1 MRKFAIFLM
10 ALIMLIPNTIASAV
24 SVDSYSD
31 VNENDWY
38 YNAIQYVTE
47 SGLFSGTT
55 ETTFA
60 PDDTMTRAMA
70 VTVLGRFAKV
80 EAAYYGDIGIITS
93 PAVNVR
99 REPSID
105 SEQIA
110 VVIDGQ
116 RVQIMGMTGDWY
128 HIRYGDY
135 TGYVRNDLMKPINYQ
150 YFTDVTD
157 DKYYAPYVNW
167 AFNQEIVNGTSYT
180 TFSPY
185 RYVSRQE
192 ICVILYKYAQSI
204 NANLKPVQEKF
215 DFKDDSSISS
225 WAKDAVYTMQQ
236 AGIIAGKYQ
245 YFNPHNEATRSEM
258 AVIFTRFAEVVGQ
271 KADSDYTPE
280 PSPAFAADGSYIY
293 GTALPETTSVVDSY
307 FDDAAFIGHS
317 YVAGMEMYFSLPNAV
332 YFGITGISTPG
343 MLKYEGFELEHGNA
357 GLASADVYEFS
368 DYTVSDYAVSDYE
381 MSADDSDLDFVSTYA
396 EDSNDGSPEDIN
408 DGNGDDGTTDDEY
421 PDDGIGSPESPRGT
435 LANAL
440 SMKSYGKIYVML
452 GTNDLGVSE
461 TSTSDYMTNMLNLV
475 NLIQEKQPNATIYLL
490 AIAPVSR
497 TLSESSDVINRNNI
511 IAYNSVLKQISSD
524 MKVVYLDT
532 FSLFADTS
540 GHFPETVCASDGIH
554 PLSSQ
559 YVVLKNFLKNHTLQ
573 PAQ

>member
-10 ALIMLIPNTIASAV
+10 ALIMLIPNTFASAI
-24 SVDSYSD
+24 SVENYSD
-31 VNENDWY
+31 VNKDDWY
-38 YNAIQYVTE
+38 YSSIQYVTE

-60 PDDTMTRAMA
+60 PEDTMTRAMA

-80 EAAYYGDIGIITS
+80 ESTPYGDMGIITEL
-93 PAVNVR
+93 AVNVR
-99 REPSID
+99 KEPSLD
-105 SEQIA
+105 SEIIT
-110 VVIDGQ
+110 VVTDGK

-128 HIRYGDY
+128 HIRYGDNI
-135 TGYVRNDLMKPINYQ
+135 GYVRNDLMKPVNYQ

-167 AFNQEIVNGTSYT
+167 AYGNKIVNGTSYT

-192 ICVILYKYAQSI
+192 VCVILYEYAQSI
-204 NANLKPVQEKF
+204 NADLKFVQDKF
-215 DFKDDSSISS
+215 DFKDDHSISS

-245 YFNPHNEATRSEM
+245 YFNPHDEATRSEM
-258 AVIFTRFAEVVGQ
+258 AVIFTRFAEAAGQ
-271 KADSDYTPE
+271 KSDTDYAPE
-280 PSPAFAADGSYIY
+280 PVPSFAADGSYIY

-317 YVAGMEMYFSLPNAV
+317 YVAGMEMYFSMPNAV
-332 YFGITGISTPG
+332 YFGVTGISTPG

-357 GLASADVYEFS
+357 GLASTYTLADFYDPA
-368 DYTVSDYAVSDYE
+368 DYDVSAN
-381 MSADDSDLDFVSTYA
+381 DSDSEY
-396 EDSNDGSPEDIN
+396 GSKDTR
-408 DGNGDDGTTDDEY
+408 DTGNGDTDSGSSGGDTGDSGDS
-421 PDDGIGSPESPRGT
+421 DDGIGSPESPRGT

-440 SMKSYGKIYVML
+440 SMKSYGKIYIML
-452 GTNDLGVSE
+452 GTNDLGISD
-461 TSTSDYMTNMLNLV
+461 TSTSHYMTNMLNLV
-475 NLIQEKQPNATIYLL
+475 NLVQEKQPNAIIYLL

-497 TLSESSDVINRNNI
+497 SLSESSDVINRSNI

-532 FSLFADTS
+532 FSLFADKN
-540 GHFPETVCASDGIH
+540 GYFPDTVCASDGIH

-559 YVVLKNFLKNHTLQ
+559 YVLLKNFLKNHTLQ